1 MAAISFTGIG
11 SGLQVTDIVNAIV
24 GAQKIPYES
33 RVARQQGAYTSDISA
48 VGALKSA
55 LEDVK
60 ASFDGLA
67 DIDKYQQR
75 KISGRDDFISLSSTS
90 DAEVG
95 SYAVKVDALASSHKI
110 MSAAIDGK
118 EALGGGTLS
127 IASGDDAFD
136 VEISDS
142 ATLSDIRD
150 AINDSRDNSSVSAT
164 IITDAS
170 GQRLVLNSKK
180 TGIDNGITMSV
191 AESSNKLTSTAGFN
205 TTDTV
210 GSGTLSFG
218 SGGNNF
224 DIAIDAAD
232 TLSDIVKTINE
243 STDNTSVVASIV
255 TDGAGQHLVFNA
267 NKPGVA
273 NAVTVTATDDDANNS
288 DVSGISQFASANM
301 TPPPAATDNDNTGLS
316 QLTSN
321 ANNKLTSVNGF
332 TSTEKPGAGTL
343 SFSSGGVGGNNF
355 DVTVDAFADLEDI
368 VKAINENSGNSSV
381 KASIFNDATGDHLVF
396 SSRLSGDSH
405 AITVTAVDDDG
416 NNSDMAGLSQF
427 SSANQTATANI
438 QHMSQISAPTD
449 AQITIDGTI
458 TVTNSTNTFK
468 DVIDGVTITA
478 NKAHAIGVD
487 ADDPSKISLKEDNS
501 NVATGLETFIT
512 SYNAL
517 IDLSKQLGKSGKNSD
532 GKFESAGVLAGDSL
546 LRGVMSKIKNQ
557 FNKAFDAGNGE
568 TLSLSDLGIRTER
581 SGKLTLEKD
590 TLNDLIESN
599 PDKVQNFFL
608 GEDGESGF
616 VNDIKKFIGNYSDKD
631 GLIDQRVSGKNSQIE
646 RLDKDLEA
654 FSIKMTSLESRLFAQ
669 YNAMDLLVS
678 QLNNTGSYITQQ
690 LANMPGVVRQ
700 SN

>member
-24 GAQKIPYES
+24 DAQKVPYQS
-33 RVARQQGAYTSDISA
+33 RIARQQGSYTSDISA

-60 ASFDGLA
+60 SSFDGLA
-67 DIDKYQQR
+67 DVDKYQQR

-95 SYAVKVDALASSHKI
+95 SYSVKVDALASSHKI
-110 MSAAIDGK
+110 MSTAIDGK

-127 IASGDDAFD
+127 IASGDNAFD
-136 VEISDS
+136 VSVSDS

-191 AESSNKLTSTAGFN
+191 AESSNKLTSAAGFS

-224 DIAIDAAD
+224 DITVDAAD

-243 STDNTSVVASIV
+243 SSENTSVVASIV

-267 NKPGVA
+267 NKPGVT

-288 DVSGISQFASANM
+288 DVAGISQFASANM
-301 TPPPAATDNDNTGLS
+301 TPPPAATNDDNTGLS

-343 SFSSGGVGGNNF
+343 TFSSNGNNF
-355 DVTVDAFADLEDI
+355 DVTVDAFSDLKDI
-368 VKAINENSGNSSV
+368 VKAINDNSDNSSV

-405 AITVTAVDDDG
+405 AITVTAVDAEG
-416 NNSDMAGLSQF
+416 NNSDMTGVSQF
-427 SSANQTATANI
+427 SSANQTAAANI
-438 QHMSQISAPTD
+438 QHMSEISAPTD
-449 AQITIDGTI
+449 AKITIDGTI
-458 TVTNSTNTFK
+458 TVSNSTNIFK

-487 ADDPSKISLKEDNS
+487 ADDPSKISLTEDNS

-517 IDLSKQLGKSGKNSD
+517 IDLSKQLGKSGNNSD
-532 GKFESAGVLAGDSL
+532 GEFESAGVLAGDSM

-557 FNKAFDAGNGE
+557 FNNAFDVGNGE

-581 SGKLTLEKD
+581 SGKLSLEKD
-590 TLNDLIESN
+590 TLNDLVDSS
-599 PDKVQNFFL
+599 PDKVQKFFL
-608 GEDGESGF
+608 GEDDESGF
-616 VNDIKKFIGNYSDKD
+616 VKGIKAFIGNYSDKG
-631 GLIDQRVSGKNSQIE
+631 GLIEQRVSGKNSQIE
-646 RLDKDLEA
+646 RLDNDLEA
-654 FSIKMTSLESRLFAQ
+654 FSIKMASLESRLFAQ

-690 LANMPGVVRQ
+690 LANMPGVVKK
-700 SN
+700 SS